1 MPLMDDTSL
10 LKGLGMRVR
19 RLRQERRLSRREL
32 AARTGVSER
41 FLSQIESGA
50 GNPSVRSLVR
60 IAASLG
66 ATPGG
71 LLVDAARGSLVALLG
86 LRGAGKSTVG
96 AALAARRRIPFVE
109 LDQRIEETAGLSLR
123 EIFEVHGEESYRA
136 WERQA
141 LESILSAGRPAVL
154 ATGGGLVAHGDTY
167 DLLRRHAVTIWLRAL
182 PEEHWDRVVA
192 QGDHRPMA
200 NDPLARESLR
210 ALLARRE
217 PLYRTADH
225 VVDTSGLTVERIVER
240 IDEMI

>member
-1 MPLMDDTSL
+1 MDDTSL

-50 GNPSVRSLVR
+50 GNPSVRSLAR

-96 AALAARRRIPFVE
+96 AALAARRKVPFVE

-154 ATGGGLVAHGDTY
+154 ATGGGLVTHGDTY
-167 DLLRRHAVTIWLRAL
+167 DLLRRHAVTVWLRAL
-182 PEEHWDRVVA
+182 PEEHWDRVVT

-200 NDPLARESLR
+200 NDPLARENLR

-240 IDEMI
+240 IDEEI